1 MQHLELP
8 SNWETLITGYV
19 LGDLTPEEA
28 TLVKQYLETYPQ
40 LAAEVE
46 SLQATLALFPLSLPK
61 TKPPEKLRSQIL
73 EAAQKELSST
83 LETQQDNSSSTP
95 CPPISSSSSPS
106 ISSSPCPPI
115 SSTPP
120 ISPSFSPKTWL
131 KIVTVTAAGLIASL
145 GFLNYRLHQK
155 LATAETDLSNYRLQA
170 ELSKTQQELSRYQEA
185 LSVLKQPNNRLL
197 ALKSITANIYSSGSL
212 VIAPTSEAAILTLK
226 NLPDLPEEKVYRL
239 WAFVDGKKVKCA
251 KFNPDSQGKVLLKI
265 PLKKWGNTTEVFVT
279 VEPKDGFD
287 LPVGETVMRG
297 TRAI

>member
-1 MQHLELP
+1 MEPLELP
-8 SNWETLITGYV
+8 LNWETLITGYV

-46 SLQATLALFPLSLPK
+46 SLQATLALFPLSLPE
-61 TKPPEKLRSQIL
+61 TKPSEKLRSQIL
-73 EAAQKELSST
+73 QAAEKELSST
-83 LETQQDNSSSTP
+83 TNTQEENCPSN
-95 CPPISSSSSPS
+95 PPIPLSPFPSQPS
-106 ISSSPCPPI
+106 IS
-115 SSTPP
+115 
-120 ISPSFSPKTWL
+120 FFKTWL
-131 KIVTVTAAGLIASL
+131 KIAVVSAAGLITGL
-145 GFLNYRLHQK
+145 GFFNYRLHQK
-155 LATAETDLSNYRLQA
+155 LASVEADLSYYRLQA

-185 LSVLKQPNNRLL
+185 ISVLKQPNNRLL
-197 ALKSITANIYSSGSL
+197 ALKSITPDISSSGSL

-226 NLPDLPEEKVYRL
+226 NLPDLPKEKVYRL

-251 KFNPDSQGKVLLKI
+251 KFNPDSTGKVLLKI

-287 LPVGETVMRG
+287 LPVGETVMKG

>member
-1 MQHLELP
+1 MEHLELP

-61 TKPPEKLRSQIL
+61 TKPSEKLRSQIL

-95 CPPISSSSSPS
+95 CPPISSS
-106 ISSSPCPPI
+106 PCPPL
-115 SSTPP
+115 SSSSSPP

-155 LATAETDLSNYRLQA
+155 LAKTETDLSNYRLQA

-197 ALKSITANIYSSGSL
+197 ALKSITPNISSSGSL
-212 VIAPTSEAAILTLK
+212 VIAPISEAAILTLK

-239 WAFVDGKKVKCA
+239 WAFVDGEKVKCA
-251 KFNPDSQGKVLLKI
+251 KFNPDYQGKVLLKI